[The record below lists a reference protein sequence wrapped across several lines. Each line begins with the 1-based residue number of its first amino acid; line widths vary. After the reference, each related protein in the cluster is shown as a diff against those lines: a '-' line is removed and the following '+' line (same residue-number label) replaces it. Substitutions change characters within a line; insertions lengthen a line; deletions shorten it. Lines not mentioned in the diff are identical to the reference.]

1 MNEVAGAQHPAT
13 AVPCLS
19 QSRVREKGTRNTEEN
34 PKPTTYSEFSIRR
47 IHEPCLGSSS
57 SEGLEMQLR
66 RAVPIRRDSWPEAR
80 LGLRLDG
87 LQAGLARAVLICRR
101 TEQVSR

>member
-1 MNEVAGAQHPAT
+1 
-13 AVPCLS
+13 
-19 QSRVREKGTRNTEEN
+19 
-34 PKPTTYSEFSIRR
+34 
-47 IHEPCLGSSS
+47 
-57 SEGLEMQLR
+57 MQLR